1 MTIPHENVSELL
13 NVGLFVFA
21 AHFIETIHVHE
32 RYPNDVWQ
40 NLVDVFFP
48 LEDSVY
54 APHIAWGGAGLLE
67 SLVTG
72 VATEHAGFAL
82 TILHSIIRQ
91 QPICRLIMRVPFLL
105 QQLHV
110 IVTKFRFAQFFNCF
124 PLSKLVAVMFRLNED
139 AFRVSIERL

>member
-1 MTIPHENVSELL
+1 M
-13 NVGLFVFA
+13 
-21 AHFIETIHVHE
+21 
-32 RYPNDVWQ
+32 
-40 NLVDVFFP
+40 
-48 LEDSVY
+48 
-54 APHIAWGGAGLLE
+54 LE

-91 QPICRLIMRVPFLL
+91 QSICRLIMRVSFLL